1 MQISQRSVALFKIG
15 MIRYRHWLSDASNL
29 QEPNMSYRT
38 KQHHL
43 VEFYHATQMA
53 IRALEWSSIQPI
65 SDIVNGRQAI
75 RVIRGHAY

>member
-1 MQISQRSVALFKIG
+1 
-15 MIRYRHWLSDASNL
+15 
-29 QEPNMSYRT
+29 MSFRT

-53 IRALEWSSIQPI
+53 IRALEWASIQPI
-65 SDIVNGRQAI
+65 GEIVNQRQSI